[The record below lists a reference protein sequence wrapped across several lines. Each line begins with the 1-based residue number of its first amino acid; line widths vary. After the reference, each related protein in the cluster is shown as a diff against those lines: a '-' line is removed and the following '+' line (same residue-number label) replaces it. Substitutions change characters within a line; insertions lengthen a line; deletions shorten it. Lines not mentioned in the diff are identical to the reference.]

1 MGNIPLQL
9 SGEPACPCV
18 SVSSVSRLMRTMGWS
33 TCKNIRL
40 KSKNIWTTLPSH
52 LVAVHDD
59 VAVLVAAE
67 DVVDADDGLLVLVLG
82 VADQRGAH
90 LHPRVAA
97 APVQE
102 PEVSGHHLTL
112 LDH

>member
-1 MGNIPLQL
+1 MK
-9 SGEPACPCV
+9 GE
-18 SVSSVSRLMRTMGWS
+18 
-33 TCKNIRL
+33 
-40 KSKNIWTTLPSH
+40 NIWTTLPSH